1 VKSGRARAAAERTRA
16 RVEEGR
22 TKLEAARPRVPAI
35 DAALGT
41 YERDRDAAAGL
52 LAGAL
57 AYRFFITLLP
67 LTLLLVVGLG
77 YASAADQS
85 APADAAREF
94 GISAAAATS
103 VADSARASSGS
114 RLVALLV
121 GAGAL
126 LYAAWTAVRAVRL
139 THAIAWQLPERRWPR
154 STAAGLAYIGVVVLA
169 GTITS
174 GSAWLREQ
182 IGTPGILVTLATTAI
197 YFGIWL
203 WASWHLPHGAVG
215 WKDLVPGAIV
225 VAVGFQV
232 LQLITFLYVSPRLDS
247 ATAAYGALGVALV
260 LLLWLYLLGRLV
272 VGSAILNAT
281 LSERRSPPAFA
292 TPPSSPRP

>member
-1 VKSGRARAAAERTRA
+1 M
-16 RVEEGR
+16 
-22 TKLEAARPRVPAI
+22 
-35 DAALGT
+35 

-67 LTLLLVVGLG
+67 FTLLLVVGVG
-77 YASAADQS
+77 YASSVDPT
-85 APADAAREF
+85 APADAARDL

-114 RLVALLV
+114 RIVALLV
-121 GAGAL
+121 GSGAL

-154 STAAGLAYIGVVVLA
+154 STAAGLGYIGVVALA
-169 GTITS
+169 VAIAS
-174 GSAWLREQ
+174 GCAWLREQ
-182 IGTPGILVTLATTAI
+182 IGTLGVLATLAATAA

-203 WASWHLPHGAVG
+203 WASWRLPHGPVG
-215 WKDLVPGAIV
+215 WRELVPGAIV
-225 VAVGFQV
+225 VAVGLQV
-232 LQLITFLYVSPRLDS
+232 LQLVTFVYVSPRLDS
-247 ATAAYGALGVALV
+247 ATAAYGALGIALV
-260 LLLWLYLLGRLV
+260 LLLWFYLLGRLV

-281 LSERRSPPAFA
+281 LSARRRPK
-292 TPPSSPRP
+292 PR